1 MIQTIKVINIYS
13 ELNPFIDFI
22 VNPVDVDDTELIKE
36 ILEEALDRWLDIDNY
51 PDLQSIPIGDYL
63 KECLDERHL
72 NYEMYCRLE
81 DEEDIWTE

>member
-36 ILEEALDRWLDIDNY
+36 ILEEALDRWMDTENH
-51 PDLQSIPIGDYL
+51 PNLQSIPIGDYL
-63 KECLDERHL
+63 KECLDERML
-72 NYEMYCRLE
+72 NYEIYCRFE
-81 DEEDIWTE
+81 DEEDLWT

>member
-1 MIQTIKVINIYS
+1 MVQTIKVINIYS

-22 VNPVDVDDTELIKE
+22 IIPVDSADSNIISNL
-36 ILEEALDRWLDIDNY
+36 LEEALDRWLDIDNY